1 MEIVNWFID
10 TMLLLVH
17 AFLVFVPRL
26 VELTVVAAAVGAAM
40 LWVFGRTSNQAQM
53 KQTKRRVQ
61 AGLLEL
67 RVFVDEPVVS
77 LRAQKALLAAN
88 LKYLGLALRPALWMV
103 VPLGLL
109 LIHLESFYE
118 RAPLPLAQPAMVTM
132 HMTAGWDPA
141 APPPELIAPPN
152 VAILGPPVRA
162 AAAHEV
168 SWRIVPF
175 SPVSESLQFRFK
187 GQEVSKRIEAG
198 DRYRFVTGRRV
209 RSAWGTIFSPGE
221 TRMRADFAEWIDVSY
236 PDVSMRLFGF
246 RVNWLV
252 WFLAVSMAAA
262 LLLKKRFGVVI

>member
-10 TMLLLVH
+10 TMLLVVH
-17 AFLVFVPRL
+17 AFLGFVPRL
-26 VELTVVAAAVGAAM
+26 AGLTVVAAGVGAAM
-40 LWVFGRTSNQAQM
+40 LWVFGRTSNQGHM
-53 KQTKRRVQ
+53 KQIKRRVR

-67 RVFVDEPVVS
+67 RVFVDEPAVS
-77 LRAQKALLAAN
+77 LRAQKTLLAAN
-88 LKYLGLALRPALWMV
+88 LRYLGLALRPALWMA

-118 RAPLPLAQPAMVTM
+118 RAPLPLAEPAMVTM
-132 HMTAGWDPA
+132 HMTADWDPA

-162 AAAHEV
+162 AAAREV

-175 SPVSESLQFRFK
+175 SPLSERLQFRFK

-198 DRYRFVTGRRV
+198 DGYRFVTGRRV
-209 RSAWGTIFSPGE
+209 RSAWETIFSPGE
-221 TRMRADFAEWIDVSY
+221 NRLRADFAEWIDVSY
-236 PDVSMRLFGF
+236 PEVSMRLFGF

>member
-17 AFLVFVPRL
+17 AFLVFLPRL
-26 VELTVVAAAVGAAM
+26 AELTIVAAAIGVAM
-40 LWVFGRTSNQAQM
+40 LWVFGRTSNQARM
-53 KQTKRRVQ
+53 KQVKRRVQ

-77 LRAQKALLAAN
+77 LRAQKGLLAAN

-118 RAPLPLAQPAMVTM
+118 RAPLPLAEPALVTM
-132 HMTAGWDPA
+132 HMTADWDPS
-141 APPPELIAPPN
+141 APAPELIAPSS
-152 VAILGPPVRA
+152 VTVLGPPVRA
-162 AAAHEV
+162 AAAREV

-175 SPVSESLQFRFK
+175 SPVSERLQFRFK

-198 DRYRFVTGRRV
+198 DRHRFVTGRRV
-209 RSAWGTIFSPGE
+209 RSVWGTIFSPGE

-236 PDVSMRLFGF
+236 PAVSMRLFGF